1 MLSYQVYVLNKMFYD
16 SLETFNDSLET
27 FNNSEQSI
35 GGVDDQNS
43 INTLAQLARKL
54 MDGGATVPGNM
65 KINSR
70 LSITGAKSTPAG
82 AGDLTTHF
90 NHEDGNNYI
99 RGNLNIDG
107 ALNLLPKGIIVAF
120 NGDAAPAGWALCDGA
135 NGTPNL
141 KDRFIIGSGGEYK
154 LNQAGG
160 NATIRLNA
168 TQLPP
173 HRHHTAVA
181 PPGWGWGEPYLGN
194 GNNGFSGGGG
204 ARFGTGGEPFLTGD
218 GNPGQSGC
226 VANPIDIRPPFYALC
241 YIMKL

>member
-1 MLSYQVYVLNKMFYD
+1 MLSYQVYVLNKIFYE
-16 SLETFNDSLET
+16 SLETFADA
-27 FNNSEQSI
+27 EQSI
-35 GGVDDQNS
+35 GGVDDANS

-54 MDGGATVPGNM
+54 MDGGATVPGNL

-70 LSITGAKSTPAG
+70 LSVTGAKSTPAG
-82 AGDLTTHF
+82 SGDLTTHF

-120 NGDAAPAGWALCDGA
+120 NGEAAPAGWALCDGG

-141 KDRFIIGSGGEYK
+141 KDRFIVGSGGGYK
-154 LNQAGG
+154 LSQAGG
-160 NATIRLNA
+160 NATIQLNA
-168 TQLPP
+168 TQIPP

-181 PPGWGWGEPYLGN
+181 PPHWGWGDGYLGN
-194 GNNGFSGGGG
+194 GNSGFSGSGG
-204 ARFGTGGEPFLTGD
+204 ARFGTGGEPFQTGD
-218 GNPGQSGC
+218 GNGGQSGC
-226 VANPIDIRPPFYALC
+226 AAAAIDIRPPFYALC